1 MRQYIATRLVSTAVV
16 LFGVSIVI
24 FLLVRMLPGDIID
37 VMYGGEAALTQETR
51 AALRAEYGL
60 DQPLPVQ
67 YIAWAS
73 RVAHGDLGRSM
84 RTRELVSTE
93 LQRRL
98 PLTLELSF
106 LSLVFAV
113 TLAVPLA
120 ILSATR
126 QNTKTDL
133 AARLFGLL
141 GLSLPNFWIAT
152 LLLLLTSIYLHWA
165 PPVDWVPLF
174 QDPGQNLTQMLL
186 PTISLGMILVA
197 ATMRMLRAT
206 LVEVLGEPYVVTAR
220 AKGLDPGRVL
230 RRHALKNALIP
241 VITIMGVQMGYLL
254 GGVVIIEQIFS
265 LPGLGS
271 LTLFAVGN
279 RDYAL
284 LQGTV
289 LLFSLLFTLTNLIVD
304 VLYGYLDPRIH
315 YE

>member
-16 LFGVSIVI
+16 LVGVSIVI
-24 FLLVRMLPGDIID
+24 FLLVRLLPGDVID
-37 VMYGGEAALTQETR
+37 VMYGGEAQLTPETR
-51 AALRAEYGL
+51 TLLRAEYGL

-67 YIAWAS
+67 YFAWAS
-73 RVAHGDLGRSM
+73 RVVQGDLGRSM
-84 RTRELVSTE
+84 RTRELVMTD

-98 PLTLELSF
+98 PVTLELAIF
-106 LSLVFAV
+106 SLVFAV
-113 TLAVPLA
+113 ALAVPLA
-120 ILSATR
+120 ILSAIR
-126 QNTKTDL
+126 SGGKLDV

-152 LLLLLTSIYLHWA
+152 LLLLISSLYFHWS
-165 PPVDWVPLF
+165 PPVDWVPLL
-174 QDPGQNLTQMLL
+174 QDPGQNLLQMLL

-206 LVEVLGEPYVVTAR
+206 LVEVMGEPYIVTAQ
-220 AKGLDPGRVL
+220 AKGLDPGQVL

-284 LQGTV
+284 LQGTI
-289 LLFSLLFTLTNLIVD
+289 LLFALLFTLTNLVVD
-304 VLYGYLDPRIH
+304 VLYGYLDPRIR

>member
-16 LFGVSIVI
+16 LVGVSIVI
-24 FLLVRMLPGDIID
+24 FVMVRMLPGDIVD
-37 VMYGGEAALTQETR
+37 VMYGGEAQLTQEMR
-51 AALRAEYGL
+51 AELRKEYGL

-67 YIAWAS
+67 YVAWAS
-73 RVAHGDLGRSM
+73 RVVQGDLGRSM
-84 RTRELVSTE
+84 RTRVLVMTE

-98 PLTLELSF
+98 PLTIELAV
-106 LSLVFAV
+106 LSLLFAV
-113 TLAVPLA
+113 CLAVPLA
-120 ILSATR
+120 ILSAIKR
-126 QNTKTDL
+126 NSAVDL

-152 LLLLLTSIYLHWA
+152 LLLLMCSLYFHWT

-174 QDPGQNLTQMLL
+174 ENPQQNLLQMLL

-206 LVEVLGEPYVVTAR
+206 LVEVLGEPYIVTAQ
-220 AKGLDPGRVL
+220 AKGLDPGQVL

-284 LQGTV
+284 LQGTI
-289 LLFSLLFTLTNLIVD
+289 LLFSLLFTLTNLVVD
-304 VLYGYLDPRIH
+304 VLYAYLDPRIR

>member
-16 LFGVSIVI
+16 LVGVSIVI
-24 FLLVRMLPGDIID
+24 FLLVRMLPGDVID
-37 VMYGGEAALTQETR
+37 VMYGGEAQLTQETR
-51 AALRAEYGL
+51 ASLRAEYGL

-67 YIAWAS
+67 YFAWAS
-73 RVAHGDLGRSM
+73 RLVQGDLGRSM
-84 RTRELVSTE
+84 RTRELVMTE

-98 PLTLELSF
+98 PLTMELAIF
-106 LSLVFAV
+106 SLVFAV
-113 TLAVPLA
+113 SLAVPLA
-120 ILSATR
+120 ILSAIR
-126 QNTKTDL
+126 RDTKVDL

-152 LLLLLTSIYLHWA
+152 LLLLICSLYLHWS
-165 PPVDWVPLF
+165 PPVDWVPFF
-174 QDPGQNLTQMLL
+174 QNPGQNLTQMLL

-206 LVEVLGEPYVVTAR
+206 LVEVLGDQYIVTAQ
-220 AKGLDPGRVL
+220 AKGLDPGQVL

-284 LQGTV
+284 LQGTI
-289 LLFSLLFTLTNLIVD
+289 LLFSLLFTLTNLVVD
-304 VLYGYLDPRIH
+304 LLYGYLDPRIR